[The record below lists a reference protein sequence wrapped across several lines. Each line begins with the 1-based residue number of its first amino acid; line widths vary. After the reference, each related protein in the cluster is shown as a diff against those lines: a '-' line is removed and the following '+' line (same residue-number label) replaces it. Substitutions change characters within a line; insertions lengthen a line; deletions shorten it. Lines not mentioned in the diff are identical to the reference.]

1 MGRARRLQ
9 LPSSMDPKKK
19 GCPQEVKY
27 SGGSLPEGPSTDDE
41 LIDEASKE
49 SFPTSD
55 PPSYMPR
62 PSKKHAD

>member
-1 MGRARRLQ
+1 
-9 LPSSMDPKKK
+9 MDPKKK
-19 GCPQEVKY
+19 GCPQDVKY
-27 SGGSLPEGPSTDDE
+27 SGGSMPEGPATDDE

-62 PSKKHAD
+62 PSKKDAD

>member
-1 MGRARRLQ
+1 MGAARPLHR
-9 LPSSMDPKKK
+9 SSVMDPKKK
-19 GCPQEVKY
+19 GCPQEVPL
-27 SGGSLPEGPSTDDE
+27 SGGRSAEGPATDDE

-62 PSKKHAD
+62 PKKHE

>member
-1 MGRARRLQ
+1 MGAARRLQ
-9 LPSSMDPKKK
+9 PSSSMDPKKK
-19 GCPQEVKY
+19 GCPQDVPL
-27 SGGSLPEGPSTDDE
+27 SGGRSAEGPKTDDE

-62 PSKKHAD
+62 PSKKDAD